1 MGTSAACDHRDGA
14 TDGRPPR
21 KDVAMST
28 APDPKSTPTPPG
40 GPAQARVAP
49 APADEP
55 HGEDLDPEEDVAP
68 NLGGEDQM
76 QDA

>member
-1 MGTSAACDHRDGA
+1 
-14 TDGRPPR
+14 
-21 KDVAMST
+21 MSI
-28 APDPKSTPTPPG
+28 APDPKSTPAPPG
-40 GPAQARVAP
+40 EPAQARGTP
-49 APADEP
+49 APADDP

>member
-1 MGTSAACDHRDGA
+1 MT
-14 TDGRPPR
+14 TP
-21 KDVAMST
+21 T
-28 APDPKSTPTPPG
+28 APSSTPPAPA
-40 GPAQARVAP
+40 PAQARVTPEP
-49 APADEP
+49 AGEA